1 MQTADLEALPFPIAA
16 AQRLYLTESQPT
28 TALYRAFDVVE
39 AALRFSA
46 YAGAALLPAERW
58 EGELGFWLDRPVALG
73 TALAHL
79 RELLQ
84 EPGTLGAAF
93 PSGARSK
100 SLRLFEELVAARNR
114 TRGHGISLPDSR
126 LREAAAEVRPKIQEL
141 LDQLAGLAELRPLV
155 VKGLNQFDGRAHE
168 HQVLVATGDHPC
180 FAVQELRTAGS
191 LPFHAVFLAAP
202 GRPLAALAPFLV
214 FEPCS
219 RCQERHLFLLQSAQS
234 GRAQYSYAL
243 RGCTWTAPVD
253 EVRARAREIAAV
265 AGGAPLSGGGAAA
278 GSMAAGALIGGRF
291 EIVRELGRGAG
302 GVVFE
307 ASDRTA
313 GGTVALKV
321 LPLIPGSG
329 SDRAGTSPA
338 SLARRFQ
345 REAQVIARLHHP
357 NVVRILDVGTDRGQ
371 PYFAMELLSGGTL
384 AERLEK
390 GPLPVD
396 DVVALGR
403 DLFGALGAAAAEGI
417 VHRDIKP
424 SNVLFDAMGGLRLT
438 DFGVARLHGATTLT
452 ADGELVGTAGYM
464 APEQAA
470 GEEEIDIRADLFAVG
485 ILLYEAATG
494 RNPFR
499 KASFR
504 ESLGAVLNATPAPPS
519 SLRAELP
526 VWFDGAVQALLAKA
540 PAGRPRG
547 PAEALALLTARN
559 GPQGR
564 AKGRLRFPWRK
575 GPAAMPDPEH
585 ATPVDCRGLDLR
597 FGWRKQVLL
606 GLDLAIPRGRRVCL
620 LGRNGTGKTTLMR
633 CLTGEHA
640 PDRGSVRL
648 FGFAGERRDKVNA
661 LLGYIPETPIAPA
674 ILSVS
679 DYLALL
685 ARLYPRWDRA
695 YVLGL
700 LSRFDLDP
708 RARIGKLS
716 RGQKTIVSIVTALGP
731 RPSLLLL
738 DDPTLGLDAFW
749 VEAFMSTLEEAS
761 AQHGATALFS
771 THNFELATRFAD
783 RFVFLHGG
791 KIVLELEA
799 SAMTSRY
806 AEVVVTLP
814 SDEEPAAFPE
824 EWTVLERKGRTL
836 HGVIDTG
843 RRGPAEALA
852 VLQPAHLEVRP
863 ASLKSIF
870 YRVAAAR
877 PEQGVSR

>member
-16 AQRLYLTESQPT
+16 AQRLYLTESQPA

-46 YAGAALLPAERW
+46 YAAAALLPAERW
-58 EGELGFWLDRPVALG
+58 ESEVDLWFDRPVALG
-73 TALAHL
+73 TVLAHL

-84 EPGTLGAAF
+84 EPGTLGAVF
-93 PSGARSK
+93 PTGPRSK

-126 LREAAAEVRPKIQEL
+126 LREAAAEVRPKVQEL

-155 VKGLNQFDGRAHE
+155 VKGLNEFDGRAHE

-180 FAVQELRTAGS
+180 FSVQELRTSGS

-202 GRPLAALAPFLV
+202 GRELATLAPFLV
-214 FEPCS
+214 FEPCP
-219 RCQERHLFLLQSAQS
+219 RCEERHLFLLQSAQS

-243 RGCTWTAPVD
+243 RGCTWTAPVE
-253 EVRARAREIAAV
+253 EVRARAREIAAA

-278 GSMAAGALIGGRF
+278 GSMATGVLVGGRF

-307 ASDRTA
+307 ANDRTV
-313 GGTVALKV
+313 GGPVALKV
-321 LPLIPGSG
+321 LPLVPGPG
-329 SDRAGTSPA
+329 SDRPGSSPA

-345 REAQVIARLHHP
+345 REAQVIARLDHP

-371 PYFAMELLSGGTL
+371 PYFAMELLPGGTL

-390 GPLPVD
+390 GPLPLD
-396 DVVALGR
+396 EVVALGR
-403 DLFGALGAAAAEGI
+403 DLLGALGAAAAEGI
-417 VHRDIKP
+417 VHRDVKP
-424 SNVLFDAMGGLRLT
+424 SNVLFDADGRLRLT

-470 GEEEIDIRADLFAVG
+470 GEGEIDSRADLFAVG
-485 ILLYEAATG
+485 VLLYEAATG

-504 ESLGAVLNATPAPPS
+504 ESLGAVLNTMPPPPS
-519 SLRAELP
+519 SLRSELP
-526 VWFDGAVQALLAKA
+526 GWFDEAVQALLAKS

-547 PAEALALLTARN
+547 PEEALALLGPRN
-559 GPQGR
+559 GASSR
-564 AKGRLRFPWRK
+564 AKSRLRLAWRRV
-575 GPAAMPDPEH
+575 PVILPEPEH
-585 ATPVDCRGLDLR
+585 PTPVDCRALDLR
-597 FGWRKQVLL
+597 FGWRNQVLR
-606 GLDLAIPRGRRVCL
+606 GLDLTIQRGRRVCL

-640 PDRGSVRL
+640 PDRGTVRL
-648 FGFAGERRDKVNA
+648 FGFSGERRERVNA

-679 DYLALL
+679 DYLNLL
-685 ARLYPRWDRA
+685 ARLYPKWDRA
-695 YVLGL
+695 YAFAL

-708 RARIGKLS
+708 RARIGTLS
-716 RGQKTIVSIVTALGP
+716 RGQKTMVSILAALGP
-731 RPSLLLL
+731 RPRLLLL

-749 VEAFMSTLEEAS
+749 VEAFMSTLEEATT
-761 AQHGATALFS
+761 QHGATALFS

-783 RFVFLHGG
+783 RFAFLHGG
-791 KIVLELEA
+791 RIVLELEA
-799 SAMTSRY
+799 SAMTSRF

-814 SDEEPAAFPE
+814 SDEEPAAFPD
-824 EWTVLERKGRTL
+824 EWTLLERKGRTL

-843 RRGPAEALA
+843 KRGPAETLA
-852 VLQPAHLEVRP
+852 TLQPAHLEVRP
-863 ASLKSIF
+863 ASLRSIF
-870 YRVAAAR
+870 YRVAGTR
-877 PEQGVSR
+877 TEQSTS